1 MSFARFRIPV
11 GVTSLLVWALLW
23 APIWGQWHG
32 IVHGTELALSAP
44 AELHAEHEG
53 HEGHEGHSH
62 EEKDAKHVGHAAGSE
77 LCQVLDHQAHADSL
91 NASQVDWSAPMVPGQ
106 APGWRVSVLW
116 GHDRWTLAQAR
127 APPALI

>member
-1 MSFARFRIPV
+1 MSFARFRLPV
-11 GVTSLLVWALLW
+11 WLTSLLVWALLW
-23 APIWGQWHG
+23 APVWGQWHG

-53 HEGHEGHSH
+53 HEGHEGHAH
-62 EEKDAKHVGHAAGSE
+62 EAHDAEHLGHTAGSAQC
-77 LCQVLDHQAHADSL
+77 LVLDHLAHADRL
-91 NASQVDWSAPMVPGQ
+91 TAGPTAWFAPMVPVQ